1 MFRESD
7 MTTTTTQTAPT
18 RAPAAES
25 PAHPRRWWILAVL
38 GIAQLMVVLDATVVT
53 IALPTAQTDLAFS
66 DNARQWIVTAYALA
80 FGSLLLLGG
89 RIADVIG
96 RKWVFIAGLAGFALA
111 SAVGGAAVNVGMLIG
126 ARAVQGL
133 FAALLAPAILSLL
146 TTTFTEP
153 LERAKAFGIF
163 GAIAGAGAS
172 VGLLL
177 GGLLTEY
184 ANWRW
189 TMYVNLIFAAIALVG
204 GYLLLQHS
212 RAAERAKLDL
222 PGTVVVSAGLFA
234 LVYGFS
240 HADTDG
246 WGNGLTIGL
255 LVAAGVLLAAFVV
268 LQQRIANPLLPL
280 RVVLDRNRGGA
291 LLAMFMAAAGMFGIF
306 LFLTYYLQASLGY
319 SAVRSGLAFLPLTA
333 ILVVVSAVAS
343 TQLIP
348 RVSGRVLIP
357 VGMVI
362 AAVALYLLTHITL
375 TSGYASHV
383 LPALLLMGVG
393 LGLVFATAFNLAT
406 LGVEA
411 HDSGVASAAVNTMQ
425 QVGGSVGTALLNTI
439 AASAASAWAAAHIG
453 SGPRQLVLAGA
464 AVHSYTVIFWW
475 AAGIF
480 AVGALLTAVIL
491 RPGLPQMDGEAAG
504 SVVL

>member
-1 MFRESD
+1 
-7 MTTTTTQTAPT
+7 
-18 RAPAAES
+18 
-25 PAHPRRWWILAVL
+25 
-38 GIAQLMVVLDATVVT
+38 
-53 IALPTAQTDLAFS
+53 
-66 DNARQWIVTAYALA
+66 
-80 FGSLLLLGG
+80 
-89 RIADVIG
+89 
-96 RKWVFIAGLAGFALA
+96 
-111 SAVGGAAVNVGMLIG
+111 
-126 ARAVQGL
+126 
-133 FAALLAPAILSLL
+133 
-146 TTTFTEP
+146 
-153 LERAKAFGIF
+153 
-163 GAIAGAGAS
+163 
-172 VGLLL
+172 
-177 GGLLTEY
+177 
-184 ANWRW
+184 
-189 TMYVNLIFAAIALVG
+189 
-204 GYLLLQHS
+204 
-212 RAAERAKLDL
+212 
-222 PGTVVVSAGLFA
+222 VVSAGLFA

>member
-18 RAPAAES
+18 RAPAAEA